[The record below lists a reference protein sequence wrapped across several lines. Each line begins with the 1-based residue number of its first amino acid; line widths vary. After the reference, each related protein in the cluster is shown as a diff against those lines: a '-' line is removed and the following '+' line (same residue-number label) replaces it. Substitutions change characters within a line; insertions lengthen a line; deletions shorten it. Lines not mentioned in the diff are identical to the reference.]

1 MHVPEETTPPPQL
14 GQVGLSTQH
23 ICSWLWLSLMP
34 IHVRQPS
41 KARAPV
47 PEVVIVLVFISQ
59 AGQDGAQ
66 CPCHRA
72 ISLVVVDESCVVG
85 RHAGVTVCSL
95 QALWKSPTDL
105 RTTQASREPSGAQ
118 PQARLAL
125 PLLRWACRTSPC
137 AEWAGREG
145 SASSS
150 LSPSG

>member
-1 MHVPEETTPPPQL
+1 MISVSLSAMEPRMGRAVEPHRVSEYQSQERPPSPPPKL

-34 IHVRQPS
+34 VHVRQPS
-41 KARAPV
+41 KAGAPV

-85 RHAGVTVCSL
+85 RHARVTVCSL

-118 PQARLAL
+118 PQAGLAL
-125 PLLRWACRTSPC
+125 PL
-137 AEWAGREG
+137 
-145 SASSS
+145 
-150 LSPSG
+150 